1 VDRKERSGAGAGG
14 GRCLIET
21 SRQPAHFLIQGK
33 TRLALLMVLRHRR
46 AFSVRRDAMNTWFTS
61 PRGALTLSAIA
72 FVGGLAQL
80 ILIVGFV
87 SQFARFVREDQPGQV
102 ALVILFFL
110 GFYGGWVW
118 ALMAAA
124 RGSRGGLIG
133 ALIFSLVLALL
144 WSLPNIV
151 VFCPAAPFGSGC
163 AAWPVGDI
171 IQWAGLVVGLAASA
185 ALGLQLRRR

>member
-1 VDRKERSGAGAGG
+1 MGA
-14 GRCLIET
+14 
-21 SRQPAHFLIQGK
+21 
-33 TRLALLMVLRHRR
+33 
-46 AFSVRRDAMNTWFTS
+46 WFTS
-61 PRGALTLSAIA
+61 VRGALTLAAIA
-72 FVGGLAQL
+72 FLGGLAQV

-87 SQFARFVREDQPGQV
+87 SEFARFVRQDQPGQL
-102 ALVILFFL
+102 ALVILVFL
-110 GFYGGWVW
+110 GYFGGWVW
-118 ALMAAA
+118 ALLAAA
-124 RGSRGGLIG
+124 RGSRSGLIG

-171 IQWAGLVVGLAASA
+171 LQWAGLVVGLAASA